1 MISKSPSE
9 PSEMIYQ
16 PQAQLENKHGHFI
29 ISLAGT
35 LLRSNRHFENL
46 LFMISEKYHQQST
59 TRLIYYYV
67 TANKG

>member
-16 PQAQLENKHGHFI
+16 PQAQLGNKYGHFI
-29 ISLAGT
+29 RSLAGT
-35 LLRSNRHFENL
+35 LLRSNRHFENQ
-46 LFMISEKYHQQST
+46 LFMISEEYHQQST

-67 TANKG
+67 TANTG